1 MNLSRTIKIIFICLT
16 LFFCFSFALPENVIA
31 QEIPEINQQLD
42 EFGQKTPVSTVELPI
57 FVGRIIRWVLSI
69 IGVILIAIIIYG
81 GLTYATAAGSEEK
94 TGTAKKIL
102 VYAII
107 GVIIIALAYVLTD
120 FIINALFAQNKNLKT

>member
-1 MNLSRTIKIIFICLT
+1 MTIKKIIKISLICLT
-16 LFFCFSFALPENVIA
+16 LFFCTNIILPVHA
-31 QEIPEINQQLD
+31 ADTGVPEINQQM
-42 EFGQKTPVSTVELPI
+42 EQFGEKTPVSTVELPV
-57 FVGRIIRWVLSI
+57 FVGRIIRWVLAI

-107 GVIIIALAYVLTD
+107 GVIIIALAYVLSS
-120 FIINALFAQNKNLKT
+120 FIIDALFESKTSIR